1 MPPYVRIVVLIM
13 LDKDKAKAKAKA
25 KESAERIADINL
37 QVQTGDVNFEQARG
51 YTLDCNGCG
60 GS

>member
-13 LDKDKAKAKAKA
+13 LDKAKAKAKA